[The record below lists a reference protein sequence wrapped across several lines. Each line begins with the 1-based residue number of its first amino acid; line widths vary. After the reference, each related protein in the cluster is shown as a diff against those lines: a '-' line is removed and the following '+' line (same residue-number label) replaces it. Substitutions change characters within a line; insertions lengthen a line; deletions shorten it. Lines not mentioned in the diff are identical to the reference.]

1 MKPLVIALLV
11 LLCIGWGV
19 VQACEIDNAEQ
30 TQVGADEG
38 VTGQCSN
45 NGQAITCN
53 ADEGGGWTCE
63 GPQGQYNGLGGL
75 TESLI
80 DQACGC

>member
-1 MKPLVIALLV
+1 MKAFITALLF
-11 LLCIGWGV
+11 LAWGV
-19 VQACEIDNAEQ
+19 VQACEIDNAEKI
-30 TQVGADEG
+30 QVGVSEG

-53 ADEGGGWTCE
+53 ADQGGGWTCE
-63 GPQGQYNGLGGL
+63 GPQGRYNGLGGL